1 MDRPDQGSLNLHR
14 TFIIDN
20 KTILVFCRL
29 PAYIY
34 FQIKICNFVQFFIFI
49 CLFVLAEHIS
59 EMK

>member
-1 MDRPDQGSLNLHR
+1 MDRLDQVSLNLHR

-20 KTILVFCRL
+20 KTILIFCRL

-34 FQIKICNFVQFFIFI
+34 FQIKIFNFVQFFIFI